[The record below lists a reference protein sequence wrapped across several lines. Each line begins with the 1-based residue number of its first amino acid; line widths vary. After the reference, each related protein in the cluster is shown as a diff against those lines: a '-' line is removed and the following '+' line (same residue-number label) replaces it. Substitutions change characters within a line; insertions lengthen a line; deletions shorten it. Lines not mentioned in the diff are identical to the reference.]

1 MTSEAEFLD
10 YSCRKLEQLTERV
23 EGCVALLTPEQ
34 VWARG
39 GEAQN
44 AIGNLLLHLTGNV
57 RQWILSGVGG
67 VAIARDRNSEFSA
80 RGGVAPAE
88 LSNTLRE
95 AVEAALHVI
104 RTLRP
109 QRLIE
114 RTTIQGHDVTSLE
127 AIYHVV
133 EHFSGHTGQI
143 ILLTKAYTNRALDF
157 YSYLSQPGATS
168 GKTP

>member
-10 YSCRKLEQLTERV
+10 YSCRKLEQLMGRV
-23 EGCVALLTPEQ
+23 EGCVALLTPQQ

-39 GEAQN
+39 GESQN

-57 RQWILSGVGG
+57 RQWILSGVGR
-67 VAIARDRNSEFSA
+67 VSIKRDRDSEFTA
-80 RGGVAPAE
+80 RTGPPAE
-88 LSNTLRE
+88 LTQALRE
-95 AVEAALHVI
+95 AVDAALQVV
-104 RTLRP
+104 RTLP
-109 QRLIE
+109 AERLAE
-114 RTTIQGHDVTSLE
+114 RVTIQNHDVTQLE

-143 ILLTKAYTNRALDF
+143 ILLTKAYTNRELAF
-157 YSYLSQPGATS
+157 YSYLSEPGGAI